1 MNPACTSAEQGSGGA
16 QETNLSMWTRASK
29 ATVPHADAASQAD
42 SGGIA
47 AALRQLAYLA
57 SAVFGPIGIGWGY
70 DLEEDVLRE
79 GAPIVAA
86 GQVVGRELMHTARIR
101 FWHRRS
107 DHPQEKVEFTARAH
121 AMFVS
126 STNAGPMTDP
136 DAPART
142 ELQAFA
148 VCLSKIGFNVGGI
161 TAFAQQTA
169 ISVQAKVTPSAEAGC
184 TTGGSSA
191 VGPIPA
197 NERAI
202 LDNKVKGLAVVD
214 DPENIRRAREMV
226 SSILQHPLA
235 IAEFQEKANQRIEEI
250 ERSSTRSAHF

>member
-16 QETNLSMWTRASK
+16 QETNLSMWTRVSK
-29 ATVPHADAASQAD
+29 AAPPPADAASRAD
-42 SGGIA
+42 PGGITV
-47 AALRQLAYLA
+47 ALRQLAYLA
-57 SAVFGPIGIGWGY
+57 SAEFGPIGIGWGY

-79 GAPIVAA
+79 GAPIVVA

-148 VCLSKIGFNVGGI
+148 VCMSKIGFNVAGI
-161 TAFAQQTA
+161 TAPAQQAAT
-169 ISVQAKVTPSAEAGC
+169 SVQTRLTPLAEAGAQAVAVWRSVPFPPTNATSW
-184 TTGGSSA
+184 TT
-191 VGPIPA
+191 
-197 NERAI
+197 R
-202 LDNKVKGLAVVD
+202 
-214 DPENIRRAREMV
+214 
-226 SSILQHPLA
+226 
-235 IAEFQEKANQRIEEI
+235 
-250 ERSSTRSAHF
+250 

>member
-16 QETNLSMWTRASK
+16 QETNLSMWTRVSK
-29 ATVPHADAASQAD
+29 AAPPPADAASRAD
-42 SGGIA
+42 PGGITV
-47 AALRQLAYLA
+47 ALRQLAYLA
-57 SAVFGPIGIGWGY
+57 SAEFGPIGIGWGY

-79 GAPIVAA
+79 GAPIVVA

-148 VCLSKIGFNVGGI
+148 VCMSKIGFNVAGI
-161 TAFAQQTA
+161 TAPAQQAAT
-169 ISVQAKVTPSAEAGC
+169 SVQTRLTPLAEAGG
-184 TTGGSSA
+184 TSGGSLA
-191 VGPIPA
+191 VGSIPA
-197 NERAI
+197 NERDI
-202 LDNKVKGLAVVD
+202 LDNKVKGLAVVC
-214 DPENIRRAREMV
+214 
-226 SSILQHPLA
+226 
-235 IAEFQEKANQRIEEI
+235 
-250 ERSSTRSAHF
+250 RSKPVTVE

>member
-1 MNPACTSAEQGSGGA
+1 
-16 QETNLSMWTRASK
+16 MWTRVSK
-29 ATVPHADAASQAD
+29 AAPPPADAASRAD
-42 SGGIA
+42 PGGITV
-47 AALRQLAYLA
+47 ALRQLAYLA
-57 SAVFGPIGIGWGY
+57 SAEFGPIGIGWGY

-79 GAPIVAA
+79 GAPIVVA

-148 VCLSKIGFNVGGI
+148 VCMSKIGFNVAGI
-161 TAFAQQTA
+161 TAPAQQAAT
-169 ISVQAKVTPSAEAGC
+169 SVQTRLTPLAEAGG
-184 TTGGSSA
+184 TSGGSLA
-191 VGPIPA
+191 VGSIPA
-197 NERAI
+197 NERDI